1 MKAISSTASPSLLSG
16 SWSIRG
22 RQVSKRVIFPLALV
36 LLALAGILSPLF
48 DLHQV
53 HGFPGAKLY
62 SQHLFFD
69 GIADAGG
76 FYASTFCK
84 HWYHRVPIAIGF
96 ALVST
101 LALVTLV
108 G

>member
-1 MKAISSTASPSLLSG
+1 MQVRAALPANMLDGHWEVRS
-16 SWSIRG
+16 
-22 RQVSKRVIFPLALV
+22 RQIPKRAIFPIALGLIALV
-36 LLALAGILSPLF
+36 GLASPLF
-48 DLHQV
+48 DPHHV
-53 HGFPGAKLY
+53 HGFPGTKLY

-84 HWYHRVPIAIGF
+84 HWYHRLPIAVGF
-96 ALVST
+96 ALGST

>member
-16 SWSIRG
+16 SWSISG

-36 LLALAGILSPLF
+36 LLALVGILSPLF

>member
-1 MKAISSTASPSLLSG
+1 MQVRAVLPANLLDGHWKIGSRHVPKKA
-16 SWSIRG
+16 
-22 RQVSKRVIFPLALV
+22 VFPIAIGLV
-36 LLALAGILSPLF
+36 AAAGLLSPLF
-48 DLHQV
+48 DLHHI
-53 HGFPGAKLY
+53 HGFPGAHAY
-62 SQHLFFD
+62 GQHLFFD

-84 HWYHRVPIAIGF
+84 HWYHKLPIAVGF
-96 ALVST
+96 ALGTT

>member
-1 MKAISSTASPSLLSG
+1 MQVKAALPSNLLDGHWEVRSL
-16 SWSIRG
+16 
-22 RQVSKRVIFPLALV
+22 QVPKRVLFPLILLMIALIG
-36 LLALAGILSPLF
+36 LASPLF
-48 DLHQV
+48 DLHRI
-53 HGFPGAKLY
+53 HGFPGTKLY

-84 HWYHRVPIAIGF
+84 HWYHKIPIAVSF
-96 ALVST
+96 ALLST

>member
-1 MKAISSTASPSLLSG
+1 MQVKAAVPSNLLDGNLSVG
-16 SWSIRG
+16 S
-22 RQVSKRVIFPLALV
+22 RQIPRRAVFPIVLALV
-36 LLALAGILSPLF
+36 ALAGILSPLF
-48 DLHQV
+48 NLHDL
-53 HGFPGAKLY
+53 HGFPGTKLY
-62 SQHLFFD
+62 AQHLYFD

-84 HWYHRVPIAIGF
+84 HWYHRLPIAVGF

-101 LALVTLV
+101 FLLVTLV